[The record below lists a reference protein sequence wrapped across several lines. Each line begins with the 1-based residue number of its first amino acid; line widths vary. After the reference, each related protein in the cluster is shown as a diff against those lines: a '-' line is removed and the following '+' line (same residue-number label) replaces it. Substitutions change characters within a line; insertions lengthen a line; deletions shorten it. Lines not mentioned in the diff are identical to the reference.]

1 MRIVGIDY
9 GDVRTGVAISDE
21 MKFLAQG
28 LGTIQNTGI
37 DDAIKKVLE
46 AVKDYEIEK
55 FVVGYPKNMNGTIG
69 ERCEKAQKF
78 SEKLENKT
86 NLPVILWD
94 ERLTTVSAHRV
105 LSENNVRGKKRKNV
119 VDTVSAV
126 FILQG
131 YLDSI

>member
-1 MRIVGIDY
+1 MRVVGIDY
-9 GDVRTGVAISDE
+9 GDVRTGIALSDE

-28 LGTIQNTGI
+28 LGTIQNTGM
-37 DDAIKKVLE
+37 DDAVNKVIE
-46 AVKDYEIEK
+46 AVRDYEIET

-69 ERCEKAQKF
+69 ERCEKAKKF
-78 SEKLENKT
+78 SEKLKNKT
-86 NLPVILWD
+86 KIPVVLWD

-105 LSENNVRGKKRKNV
+105 LSENNVRGKKRKNI